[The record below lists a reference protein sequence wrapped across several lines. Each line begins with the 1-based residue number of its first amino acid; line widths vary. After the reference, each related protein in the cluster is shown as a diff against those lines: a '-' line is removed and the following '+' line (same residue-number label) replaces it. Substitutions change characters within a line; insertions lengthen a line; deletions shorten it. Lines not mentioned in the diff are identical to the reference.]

1 MIRRPP
7 RSTRTDTLF
16 PYTTLFRS
24 RGREILHLTG
34 CIRIAFAV
42 QAHAG
47 YSEVGAWSII
57 GVCRRERDA
66 GLALFDRL
74 ADHEAPGAIEIP
86 VEMSDRPSARRS
98 FGLHPQHYMLTH
110 ARFKTRFALGS
121 YPDHRLRTATFGGPG
136 WQADL
141 AIGEGRSDEHTSEL
155 QSLMR

>member
-1 MIRRPP
+1 MRISDWSSDVCSSDLIGGAS
-7 RSTRTDTLF
+7 RSGDNDT
-16 PYTTLFRS
+16 

-74 ADHEAPGAIEIP
+74 ADHDAPGATEIP
-86 VEMSDRPSARRS
+86 VEMSDRHSARRRL
-98 FGLHPQHYMLTH
+98 GIHPQHYIE
-110 ARFKTRFALGS
+110 RKS
-121 YPDHRLRTATFGGPG
+121 SGGG
-136 WQADL
+136 QRV
-141 AIGEGRSDEHTSEL
+141 ER
-155 QSLMR
+155 

>member
-1 MIRRPP
+1 MRISDWSSDVCSSDLIGGAS
-7 RSTRTDTLF
+7 RSGDNDT
-16 PYTTLFRS
+16 

-98 FGLHPQHYMLTH
+98 FALHPQHYMLTH
-110 ARFKTRFALGS
+110 ARFKTRFALGT
-121 YPDHRLRTATFGGPG
+121 YTNRRP
-136 WQADL
+136 
-141 AIGEGRSDEHTSEL
+141 
-155 QSLMR
+155 